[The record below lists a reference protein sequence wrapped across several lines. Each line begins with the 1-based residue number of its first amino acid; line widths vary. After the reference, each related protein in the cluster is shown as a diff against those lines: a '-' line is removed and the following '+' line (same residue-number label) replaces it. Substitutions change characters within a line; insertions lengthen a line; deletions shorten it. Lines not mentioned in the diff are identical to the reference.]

1 MDAIKFLLK
10 EHNKIRKTFTKIK
23 SKSRETTKHKMFD
36 FLCKDLV
43 RHEKMEQKIWYP
55 YLKKN
60 TPLKNKIKHLLKE
73 EKTAA
78 KVIKEFKKIK
88 NPEKWEKKFLAF
100 KKDVSHHANEE
111 ETKLFP
117 KVKKSL
123 ENSELKLIGEQ
134 FHAYKNKHTNHYL

>member
-10 EHNKIRKTFTKIK
+10 EHNKIRKIFTKITT
-23 SKSRETTKHKMFD
+23 KSREVTKKKMFD
-36 FLCKDLV
+36 LLCKDLV

-55 YLKKN
+55 YLKKHIN
-60 TPLKNKIKHLLKE
+60 LKNKINHLIKE

-78 KVIKEFKKIK
+78 KIIKKFKKIK
-88 NPEKWEKKFLAF
+88 NLKKWEKKFITF

-117 KVKKSL
+117 NVKKEL
-123 ENSELKLIGEQ
+123 ENNELKMIG
-134 FHAYKNKHTNHYL
+134 NKLKKFKIKYTNHFL